1 MAKLVHPAGA
11 TSCNIEG
18 ETYQAS
24 AAGIFTIPD
33 DKAHLLAAHGFTP
46 YVKKEG
52 KGKDADDEGEDLKK
66 VEAAGDL
73 KKD

>member
-11 TSCNIEG
+11 TSCNIQG

-33 DKAHLLAAHGFTP
+33 DKAHLLEAHGFVP
-46 YVKKEG
+46 YVKKE
-52 KGKDADDEGEDLKK
+52 KGEKEEGDELKK